1 MDEEYMN
8 ILMEQST
15 LETGK
20 KINNMDTEWK
30 LGQMLQSMKEIMN
43 MEKNM
48 ELEPSSGPTAPH
60 ILVNFITIMFME
72 KEFILGLIIENMKE
86 NGKQI
91 KCTVKAHSLGRM
103 GGNILESTRKIKRRA
118 MENSSGRMGDVTEEN
133 GSMANNM
140 EKEPILQVEVR
151 RNMENGRKA
160 KELDGLEEDNLIDN
174 QLGVKFSCI
183 Y

>member
-1 MDEEYMN
+1 MN

-30 LGQMLQSMKEIMN
+30 LGQMLPSMKEIMN

-60 ILVNFITIMFME
+60 ILVNFITIMSME
-72 KEFILGLIIENMKE
+72 KECILGLIIENTKE
-86 NGKQI
+86 NGKQT
-91 KCTVKAHSLGRM
+91 KCTVKAHSLGQM

-118 MENSSGRMGDVTEEN
+118 MENLSGQMGDVTEEN

-140 EKEPILQVEVR
+140 EKELILQVEVR

-160 KELDGLEEDNLIDN
+160 KE
-174 QLGVKFSCI
+174 
-183 Y
+183 